1 VGERHICPIAWV
13 AASSDLQRVV
23 AETNGCMRRI
33 RIGSGGTTS
42 VVEMTDN
49 PTLSTIER
57 LELAADSGTGVTFVG
72 ASMAAE
78 AGPVQVSW
86 SEIHDDARAVGAALQ
101 ARGLVPGD
109 HVAILGPTSRELIT
123 IVRGCWMAGLASMV
137 LPLPMRMGSLD
148 VFIDS
153 TRGRILHGDA
163 KLLLIDELLADFYS
177 PAEGDPPIL
186 PMKAVMPGATNVP
199 TGDALEI
206 PAHDPERLVILQYT
220 SGSTSEPKGV
230 MIPDR
235 VLSANIDACAEA
247 AELNSDDAMVSW
259 LPLYHDMGLVGFLAL
274 PMTKGVDLVQAAPQD
289 FLAHPGNWMQWLSD
303 YRATATA
310 GPNFSWVLATR
321 ALKRMKDLDL
331 SHLTVA
337 LSGAEP
343 VDPKAVDA
351 FVAEASRF
359 GFTAG
364 GMFPAFGMAEVAIG
378 GTFPPRRRGL
388 VTDTVDRIVLETQ
401 RVAKPVEIHDED
413 ELGLT
418 ARQLPLL
425 GKPVPGLEMKVV
437 DPETFEELPERHVG
451 ELLLRGTSVTPGYY
465 KRPDAT
471 AALFHDGWLLTGD
484 LAYVLDG
491 ELVLCGRIKDVI
503 IVGGRNV
510 FPEDIE
516 RAVGPLDGVRAGNV
530 IAFGMEGYKGKESVV
545 VVAEVRVSDTS
556 GGLEEIRERI
566 HHRTLEVCGLP
577 PRDVMLVTP
586 GTLPKTSSGK
596 LQRAKCR
603 DEYLNE
609 ELALI
614 E

>member
-1 VGERHICPIAWV
+1 M
-13 AASSDLQRVV
+13 SDNQ
-23 AETNGCMRRI
+23 
-33 RIGSGGTTS
+33 
-42 VVEMTDN
+42 
-49 PTLSTIER
+49 PLSTIER

-72 ASMAAE
+72 ASMTTGT
-78 AGPVQVSW
+78 GPQQVSW
-86 SEIHDDARAVGAALQ
+86 REIHDDARAVGAALQ

-123 IVRGCWMAGLASMV
+123 IIRGCWMAGLASMV

-163 KLLLIDELLADFYS
+163 KLLLIDDLLAEFYVR
-177 PAEGDPPIL
+177 AEGDPPIM
-186 PMKAVMPGATNVP
+186 PMKAIMPGAPNVP

-206 PAHDPERLVILQYT
+206 PSHDPERLVILQYT

-247 AELNSDDAMVSW
+247 AELNRDDAMVSW

-331 SHLTVA
+331 SRLTVA

-388 VTDTVDRIVLETQ
+388 VTDTVDRLVLETQ
-401 RVAKPVEIHDED
+401 RVAKPVVIHDED

-471 AALFHDGWLLTGD
+471 AALFHEGWLCTGD

-556 GGLEEIRERI
+556 GGLDEIRERI

-609 ELALI
+609 ELALAD
-614 E
+614 